1 MTVRARTTIEE
12 VQMKVLGISGSPR
25 KGGNSEFITAHALR
39 AISEEGIE
47 TEMVS
52 LAGLNIGHCIG
63 CYACQKEHRCIIDDD
78 LPPILEKMKAAD
90 GIILATPVYFSGAS
104 SLVKALMDRTG
115 MVARYS
121 DNLFKGKVGGPL
133 VVGRRAGHNFA
144 FAQMNYWFQILDFF
158 MTGSSYWNVAF
169 GKDKGEVA
177 QDKEGLD
184 TIWNFG
190 KNVARLVKAVRVQV

>member
-90 GIILATPVYFSGAS
+90 GLILATPVYFSGAS

-115 MVARYS
+115 RVARYS
-121 DNLFKGKVGGPL
+121 DSLFKGKVGGPL

>member
-1 MTVRARTTIEE
+1 
-12 VQMKVLGISGSPR
+12 MKVLGISGSPR

-121 DNLFKGKVGGPL
+121 DSLFKGKVGGPL

>member
-1 MTVRARTTIEE
+1 
-12 VQMKVLGISGSPR
+12 MKVLGISGSPR
-25 KGGNSEFITAHALR
+25 NGGNSEFITAHALR

-47 TEMVS
+47 TETVS
-52 LAGLNIGHCIG
+52 LAGLTIGHCIG
-63 CYACQKEHRCIIDDD
+63 CYACQKEHRCVIDDD
-78 LPPILEKMKAAD
+78 LDPILEKMKAAD

-121 DNLFKGKVGGPL
+121 GNLFKGKVGGPL

-190 KNVARLVKAVRVQV
+190 KNVASLVKAVRVQA